1 MEHHYVHLSSDLGL
15 MKLGAMSSYSVLARS
30 ASVALRSEICSFC
43 RARPSLPIGRNAA
56 AAQPVASRVYRRSYA
71 QKLDVKRLR
80 ADVDKRSRLGWYRM
94 TKDQKILLV
103 QPDVA
108 EAIYND
114 FVAHKDG
121 KEYGKLV
128 GQLVSSRRQLEF

>member
-1 MEHHYVHLSSDLGL
+1 
-15 MKLGAMSSYSVLARS
+15 
-30 ASVALRSEICSFC
+30 
-43 RARPSLPIGRNAA
+43 
-56 AAQPVASRVYRRSYA
+56 
-71 QKLDVKRLR
+71 
-80 ADVDKRSRLGWYRM
+80 M

-114 FVAHKDG
+114 FVAHKEG

-128 GQLVSSRRQLEF
+128 GQLVSSRR

>member
-1 MEHHYVHLSSDLGL
+1 
-15 MKLGAMSSYSVLARS
+15 
-30 ASVALRSEICSFC
+30 
-43 RARPSLPIGRNAA
+43 
-56 AAQPVASRVYRRSYA
+56 
-71 QKLDVKRLR
+71 
-80 ADVDKRSRLGWYRM
+80 M
-94 TKDQKILLV
+94 TRDQKILLV

-128 GQLVSSRRQLEF
+128 GQLVSSTAQLEFGDIGFSTDGV

>member
-1 MEHHYVHLSSDLGL
+1 MG
-15 MKLGAMSSYSVLARS
+15 RS
-30 ASVALRSEICSFC
+30 
-43 RARPSLPIGRNAA
+43 AA
-56 AAQPVASRVYRRSYA
+56 AAQSVASRVYRRSYA

-94 TKDQKILLV
+94 TKDQKILLL

-128 GQLVSSRRQLEF
+128 KQLVSSTAQLKFGNIELSTDRIQNTTPPPNPSPA

>member
-1 MEHHYVHLSSDLGL
+1 
-15 MKLGAMSSYSVLARS
+15 
-30 ASVALRSEICSFC
+30 
-43 RARPSLPIGRNAA
+43 
-56 AAQPVASRVYRRSYA
+56 
-71 QKLDVKRLR
+71 
-80 ADVDKRSRLGWYRM
+80 M
-94 TKDQKILLV
+94 TRDQKILLL

-128 GQLVSSRRQLEF
+128 KQLVSSTAQIEFATSNLLLTRHRIQHDN